1 MKRIGIYGG
10 SFNPIHYGHVGLA
23 KWVLENTELDEVW
36 FMVSPNNPL
45 KDPKILAPEEE
56 RLAGVKEAI
65 KDIPGLVA
73 SDFEFSL
80 PKPSYMAKTLY
91 QLSLKYNDFNN
102 KPPYEFVLIIGE
114 DSLKDFEKWY
124 CFDYILNAFRV
135 FVYPRKVDFNSQAII
150 TDLHNYMNE
159 QWYRQPLE
167 IRYLYG
173 APQFDI
179 SSTQIR
185 KEQGRL

>member
-1 MKRIGIYGG
+1 MKKIGIYGG

-56 RLAGVKEAI
+56 RLTGVKEAI

-80 PKPSYMAKTLY
+80 PKPSYMLRTLY
-91 QLSLKYNDFNN
+91 NLYMTYD
-102 KPPYEFVLIIGE
+102 PREYEFVLIIGE
-114 DSLKDFEKWY
+114 DSLKDFEKWHA
-124 CFDYILNAFRV
+124 FEYILKSYRI
-135 FVYPRKVDFNSQAII
+135 FVYPRKVDFNSHDVIV
-150 TDLHNYMNE
+150 DLCNYMNE
-159 QWYRQPLE
+159 HEHCQPLE

>member
-1 MKRIGIYGG
+1 MKKIGIYGG

-80 PKPSYMAKTLY
+80 PKPSYMVKTLY

-102 KPPYEFVLIIGE
+102 KQPYEFVLIIGE

-150 TDLHNYMNE
+150 TDLHNYMND

>member
-1 MKRIGIYGG
+1 MKKIGIYGG
-10 SFNPIHYGHVGLA
+10 SFNPVHFGHVGLA
-23 KWVLENTELDEVW
+23 KWVLDNTELDEVW

-45 KDPKILAPEEE
+45 KDPKILSPEEE

-80 PKPSYMAKTLY
+80 PKSSYMARTLY
-91 QLSLKYNDFNN
+91 NLYMSHD
-102 KPPYEFVLIIGE
+102 PREYEFVLIIGE
-114 DSLKDFEKWY
+114 DSLKDFEKWQS
-124 CFDYILNAFRV
+124 FDYILKAFRV
-135 FVYPRKVDFNSQAII
+135 FVYQRKVYFNSHAVIV
-150 TDLHNYMNE
+150 DLHNYMND
-159 QWYRQPLE
+159 QYYCQPLE

-179 SSTQIR
+179 SSTEIR
-185 KEQGRL
+185 NKTLNS

>member
-56 RLAGVKEAI
+56 RLNGVKEAI

-80 PKPSYMAKTLY
+80 PKPSYMARTLY
-91 QLSLKYNDFNN
+91 QLSLKYNVNETT
-102 KPPYEFVLIIGE
+102 PYEFVLIIGE
-114 DSLKDFEKWY
+114 DSLNDFKKWR

-135 FVYPRKVDFNSQAII
+135 FVYPRKVDFNSHAII
-150 TDLHNYMNE
+150 TDLYNYMND
-159 QWYRQPLE
+159 QCYCLPLE

-173 APQFDI
+173 APQFDV

-185 KEQGRL
+185 KEQGLL

>member
-1 MKRIGIYGG
+1 MKKIGIYGG
-10 SFNPIHYGHVGLA
+10 SFNPVHYGHVGLA

-80 PKPSYMAKTLY
+80 PKPSYMARTLY
-91 QLSLKYNDFNN
+91 NLYMLYN
-102 KPPYEFVLIIGE
+102 PREYEFVLIIGE

-124 CFDYILNAFRV
+124 NFDYILNAFRI
-135 FVYPRKVDFNSQAII
+135 FVYPRKVDFNSHAII
-150 TDLHNYMNE
+150 TDLYNYMNE
-159 QWYRQPLE
+159 HEHCRPLG
-167 IRYLYG
+167 IQYLYG

-179 SSTQIR
+179 SSTEIR
-185 KEQGRL
+185 VKNK